1 MKMKIAPIIGIIICL
16 AAAGGLVCLIF
27 NKNTGTDTAKNNEII
42 LFYGDTCP
50 HCKAVEDFIRQNS
63 VDLKLAITR
72 KEVFKNSDNA
82 KLLTKKA
89 ATCGITTK
97 SIGVPLLWDG
107 KTCYEGKEEVINF
120 LITAANL

>member
-1 MKMKIAPIIGIIICL
+1 MKLKIAPIIGITICL
-16 AAAGGLVCLIF
+16 AAAAGLVWLIF
-27 NKNTGTDTAKNNEII
+27 NKNTGTETAKNNEII

-50 HCKAVEDFIRQNS
+50 HCKNVEDFIRQNS
-63 VDLKLAITR
+63 VDLKVTITR
-72 KEVFKNSDNA
+72 KEVFKNSENA

-89 ATCGITTK
+89 ATCGITTN

-107 KTCYEGKEEVINF
+107 KTCYAGEDEVINF